1 MRRFES
7 ARRLCLLQRLRAA
20 RVSGPSYFGAVVGAI
35 RALIGSSGRA
45 PPSLYAW
52 PLPHTNQGNVVHAPR
67 LTEPIKREVELDG
80 QHYTLTIGPKGMH
93 IAPKG
98 KRKGHELSWRDL
110 ASGDAELNRDLVRSL
125 TKPAKR
131 GGARSTSD

>member
-1 MRRFES
+1 M
-7 ARRLCLLQRLRAA
+7 
-20 RVSGPSYFGAVVGAI
+20 
-35 RALIGSSGRA
+35 
-45 PPSLYAW
+45 
-52 PLPHTNQGNVVHAPR
+52 APR

-80 QHYTLTIGPKGMH
+80 QLYTVALGPEGVH

-125 TKPAKR
+125 TKQAKR
-131 GGARSTSD
+131 SGT